1 MSHGRST
8 YNLMLPDRLMAT
20 VKLIAIKERKWPP
33 NVVAALLREA
43 LAARGA
49 K

>member
-1 MSHGRST
+1 MSHRRST
-8 YNLMLPDRLMAT
+8 YNLMLPDKLMAT
-20 VKLIAIKERKWPP
+20 VMAMAAKERKWTP
-33 NVVAALLREA
+33 NMVAALLREA